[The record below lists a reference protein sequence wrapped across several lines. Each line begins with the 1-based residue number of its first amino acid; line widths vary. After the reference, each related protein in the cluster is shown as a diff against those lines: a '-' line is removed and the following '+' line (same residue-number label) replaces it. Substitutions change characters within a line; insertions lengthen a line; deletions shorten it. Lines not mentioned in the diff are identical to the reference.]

1 MSKKSKS
8 TTTNDPSAYAKP
20 YITGAANALQ
30 STFDANQPG
39 TQAIANQF
47 QSHLPGMI
55 DSSFQTSPLM
65 SSATGYAN
73 DVLGG
78 KYLNAGNPN
87 LAGMIDQ
94 TDRSVS
100 NRVNSTFGAAGRTG
114 GGAHTQVLGTALADS
129 ENGLRY
135 TDYNNE
141 RQRMAEALGQT
152 PGLEA
157 ARYTGPAAALG
168 IASGAASLP
177 YIGTGA
183 YAAGTGGL
191 LGQYNTQT
199 GTQTQSPFSSLMQLL
214 GAGTSAASLFVGG
227 GANKH

>member
-1 MSKKSKS
+1 
-8 TTTNDPSAYAKP
+8 
-20 YITGAANALQ
+20 
-30 STFDANQPG
+30 
-39 TQAIANQF
+39 
-47 QSHLPGMI
+47 
-55 DSSFQTSPLM
+55 M

-78 KYLNAGNPN
+78 KYLSAGNPQ
-87 LAGMIDQ
+87 LQGMIDQ

-114 GGAHTQVLGTALADS
+114 GGAHTQVLGQSLADS

-135 TDYNNE
+135 NDYNNE
-141 RQRMAEALGQT
+141 RQRMMEALGQT

-157 ARYTGPAAALG
+157 SRYAAPAAALG

-199 GTQTQSPFSSLMQLL
+199 QISKPSPWQSIMQGIGTAAQ
-214 GAGTSAASLFVGG
+214 AASVFSDRRLKENVERVGEMADGLGVYEYDYVWG
-227 GANKH
+227 GDRQRGVMADEVADLRPWALGPTVAGFATVNYGAL